1 MTKQEILN
9 RALELFTEKGYEGT
23 GMDDIA
29 KAVGIRKASLY
40 YHYDGKE
47 SIFLAVFNDI
57 LTGYAAYVAQLTAI
71 RENGSVLASLKE
83 LFLSYIRYCKA
94 SPDMYFWDRYFYY
107 PPEFLKDYIAE
118 KTLET
123 ETVFLNGIGCM
134 MEAGIARGEIK
145 TQPARGLALAYYYLL
160 IGLSMSVRLYEEEQL
175 LADAEAAAGGLLQG
189 ISAESK

>member
-9 RALELFTEKGYEGT
+9 KALQLFTEKGYEGT

-47 SIFLAVFNDI
+47 SIFLAVFTGI
-57 LTGYAAYVAQLTAI
+57 LAGYAAYVTQLTAI
-71 RENGSVLASLKE
+71 REDIPVLMALRE
-83 LFLSYIRYCKA
+83 LFLSYIRYCKT
-94 SPDMYFWDRYFYY
+94 SQDMYFWDRYFYY

-123 ETVFLNGIGCM
+123 ETVFMDGIGRM
-134 MEAGIARGEIK
+134 MKAGIAAGEIK
-145 TQPARGLALAYYYLL
+145 PQPARSLALAYYYLL
-160 IGLSMSVRLYEEEQL
+160 IGLSMSVRLYGEEQL
-175 LADAEAAAGGLLQG
+175 MADAEAAADGLLQG
-189 ISAESK
+189 ISTESK